1 MDLSVQITS
10 WIKYLDQLIIMGDIN
25 EYIYIHKIRSYLSN
39 LGLGE
44 LIIGKDSSVGPAT
57 TISNKKLKEVY
68 GIWGSQRL
76 YITERGYLP
85 FYMVPKIIS
94 RAHMDKIISR
104 SGIWEQKPTFQIPI
118 GHKNW
123 TLSHQGTKEVY
134 I

>member
-1 MDLSVQITS
+1 
-10 WIKYLDQLIIMGDIN
+10 MGDIN

-118 GHKNW
+118 GHKIGLCHIRGQRKYTYRLQFITQEPNII
-123 TLSHQGTKEVY
+123 Y
-134 I
+134 